1 MILAGIS
8 LNAIVGD
15 NGIITRA
22 RKAGEA
28 MERAAAQE
36 ELELIIVD
44 LQTEKLE
51 KGEELTARDIKEAL
65 ENRLSGITVKETV
78 GNHLYGEYKNFS
90 FIINDKEVTL
100 NDKKLSGEAPILQF
114 VNLNEYGDSSLKDE
128 VELKVVGEI
137 KGGTIEKIEVIET
150 KNVEFMEGDSRNSEY
165 GINSVTRMYKISDNG
180 IYHFM
185 VTSSNG
191 RMYAESVT
199 INNATPLR
207 KDLLTGIEEIK
218 ESGYKRIRVKGKT
231 TEYKKEDEIE
241 ETEVYTLKVIYSDED
256 LILKNGL
263 YTKGEN
269 GAEVAKTSISGL
281 TLSGTTWSVGE
292 TADVNTNTV
301 VLKVDG
307 DLTLNSGYT
316 LTSVKS
322 GTAYT
327 KGLFIYCTGTL
338 TINGTV
344 NMNGVT
350 STAEKSNVYLWKNSD
365 GVFEYI
371 RKDGGTPGTSAGA
384 AGIGFGYSVT
394 TTSSNGTSVTYK
406 DSHWITGGG
415 GSAKVNVGYST
426 YGTNYCNNGRK
437 VIYLVSDGNGRSCT

>member
-8 LNAIVGD
+8 IRAIVGD
-15 NGIITRA
+15 NGIIERA
-22 RKAGEA
+22 KKAGEA

-241 ETEVYTLKVIYSDED
+241 ETEVYTLKVIYSDE
-256 LILKNGL
+256 N
-263 YTKGEN
+263 
-269 GAEVAKTSISGL
+269 AKF
-281 TLSGTTWSVGE
+281 
-292 TADVNTNTV
+292 N
-301 VLKVDG
+301 
-307 DLTLNSGYT
+307 
-316 LTSVKS
+316 
-322 GTAYT
+322 
-327 KGLFIYCTGTL
+327 
-338 TINGTV
+338 
-344 NMNGVT
+344 
-350 STAEKSNVYLWKNSD
+350 
-365 GVFEYI
+365 
-371 RKDGGTPGTSAGA
+371 
-384 AGIGFGYSVT
+384 
-394 TTSSNGTSVTYK
+394 
-406 DSHWITGGG
+406 
-415 GSAKVNVGYST
+415 
-426 YGTNYCNNGRK
+426 
-437 VIYLVSDGNGRSCT
+437 